1 MRHSRIFAA
10 QLVQGVSA
18 NGGTNSSDTA
28 NMVGM
33 TMRTNGAEHMH
44 IRAFGSDMRNEAFA
58 FPSGVDN
65 QAFTTRNNGITVG
78 LDRAVYK
85 RLNRSRTLRG

>member
-1 MRHSRIFAA
+1 MRHSCVLAA
-10 QLVQGVSA
+10 QFVQGVSA

-33 TMRTNGAEHMH
+33 TMRADGTEHLH

-58 FPSGVDN
+58 FPSGIDN
-65 QAFTTRNNGITVG
+65 QAFATRNNGVTVG
-78 LDRAVYK
+78 LDGAVYK
-85 RLNRSRTLRG
+85 RLNRSRTPRS